1 MTKFEQN
8 LLISILL
15 ITAIGCLY
23 QPLLGTPFV
32 VKSLWTFYGVTLSAI
47 VTLACAL
54 LLKKMMANLTPKQK
68 LAVAQSSSDQ
78 SKLLNKLSTPIFIVF
93 LWFATYVTIAETG
106 ASLYTKYL
114 GNDYKNFITILEEDD
129 VSLGGRICA
138 GRYRVKAP
146 QMSNNSFLNVFCLH
160 RDNKNLLKPPA
171 IIHVQGRES
180 FAGYTIQHFEV
191 ETQNLSPSEFNGL
204 RAEAEKFWK

>member
-146 QMSNNSFLNVFCLH
+146 QMSNNSFLNVFCLT
-160 RDNKNLLKPPA
+160 
-171 IIHVQGRES
+171 
-180 FAGYTIQHFEV
+180 Y
-191 ETQNLSPSEFNGL
+191 SP
-204 RAEAEKFWK
+204 